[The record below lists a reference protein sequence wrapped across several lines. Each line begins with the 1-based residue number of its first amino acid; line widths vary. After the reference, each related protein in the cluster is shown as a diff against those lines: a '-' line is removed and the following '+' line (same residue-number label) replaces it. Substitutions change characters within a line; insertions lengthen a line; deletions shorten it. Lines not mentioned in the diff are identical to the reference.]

1 MRISE
6 VTQRKGS
13 AVVTAAPTMTVAEV
27 VALLVEHRIGALV
40 VTDDGDHIAGIVSE
54 RDIVQALHER
64 GAAVLD
70 ATVGELM
77 TTTVQTCVPDD
88 ELESL
93 ARKMT
98 EHRVRHLPVVE
109 DERLV
114 AIVSIG
120 DVVKHRL
127 DELTDERNQ
136 LVSYVQTSSS

>member
-6 VTQRKGS
+6 VTQLKGTD
-13 AVVTAAPTMTVAEV
+13 VVTVAPTSSIAELV
-27 VALLVEHRIGALV
+27 RLLAEHRIGAVV
-40 VTDDGDHIAGIVSE
+40 VTDGERISGIASE
-54 RDIVQALHER
+54 RDVVQAVHER

-70 ATVGELM
+70 GTVADIM
-77 TTTVQTCVPDD
+77 TTEIQTCVADD
-88 ELESL
+88 ELEDL

-109 DERLV
+109 DEKLV

-127 DELTDERNQ
+127 DELTHERNH
-136 LVSYVQTSSS
+136 LIDYVQG